1 MTALPKLLLKAPR
14 IFYVFAVLF
23 AVFEV
28 IEPLMEMNQNLYS
41 GLPTGNEDMMRF
53 AYVRLVANA
62 IYKSLFLFGFG
73 VLADLLIAIWRNT
86 RPRDVAEDAE

>member
-1 MTALPKLLLKAPR
+1 MSDLPRLLRKTPRVFYAL
-14 IFYVFAVLF
+14 AVLY
-23 AVFEV
+23 AVYDV
-28 IEPLMEMNQNLYS
+28 IEPMMEMSRNLYPGVES
-41 GLPTGNEDMMRF
+41 DFMRF

-86 RPRDVAEDAE
+86 RRVEAAEEAE